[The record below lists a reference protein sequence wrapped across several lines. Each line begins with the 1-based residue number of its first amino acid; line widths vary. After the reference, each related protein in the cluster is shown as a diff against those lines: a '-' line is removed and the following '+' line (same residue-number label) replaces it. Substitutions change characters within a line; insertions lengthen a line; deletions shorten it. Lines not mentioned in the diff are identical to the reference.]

1 MKPADAIGLLAAA
14 RTGHLATVRPDGRPH
29 IVVVTFT
36 LVGDHVVTA
45 IDRKPKT
52 TKRLQRLRNIES
64 GSKASFLVDH
74 YDDDWSRL
82 WWVRVDGPAEVHG
95 TGPFRA
101 EALTALGAK
110 YSQYVDQ
117 PPDGPVIAVTIED
130 VTSWT
135 STP

>member
-1 MKPADAIGLLAAA
+1 MKPADAIRLLTTA

-29 IVVVTFT
+29 VVVVTFA

-64 GSKASFLVDH
+64 GSRASFLVDH
-74 YDDDWSRL
+74 YEDDWSRL
-82 WWVRVDGPAEVHG
+82 WWVRVDGSAEIHE
-95 TGPFRA
+95 TGRHRD
-101 EALTALGAK
+101 EALTALAAR

-117 PPDGPVIAVTIED
+117 PPDGAVIAVTIEE
-130 VTSWT
+130 VTSWAG
-135 STP
+135 TP